1 MFWSI
6 LIELCNKKNMKPN
19 QVGKQLGISSA
30 SFTKWKN
37 GSTPTVD
44 ALIKLSE
51 YFNVSIDYLVYG
63 QSPATLEAQ
72 SAPKND
78 GFLSLTKMKNSLS
91 RITVLCIMQ
100 GRYKFYLLSSQKQ
113 RKQKSYQSKISL

>member
-78 GFLSLTKMKNSLS
+78 GVFITDKNEKLLIENY
-91 RITVLCIMQ
+91 RALHYARQIQV
-100 GRYKFYLLSSQKQ
+100 LSSIITEAEAENA
-113 RKQKSYQSKISL
+113 KSLPE

>member
-44 ALIKLSE
+44 ALMKLSE

-78 GFLSLTKMKNSLS
+78 GVFITDKNEKLLIENYRALHYARQIQILSSLITEAETTKNSPE
-91 RITVLCIMQ
+91 
-100 GRYKFYLLSSQKQ
+100 
-113 RKQKSYQSKISL
+113 

>member
-6 LIELCNKKNMKPN
+6 LIELCNQRNMKPN
-19 QVGKQLGISSA
+19 QVGKELGISSA

-51 YFNVSIDYLVYG
+51 YFDVLIDYLVFG
-63 QSPATLEAQ
+63 DKTERCI
-72 SAPKND
+72 KVD
-78 GFLSLTKMKNSLS
+78 DDVMI
-91 RITVLCIMQ
+91 ITDQNERLLIKHYRALHYVNQI
-100 GRYKFYLLSSQKQ
+100 KILSSVIEEAEKD
-113 RKQKSYQSKISL
+113 SK

>member
-6 LIELCNKKNMKPN
+6 LIELCSQRNMKPN
-19 QVGKQLGISSA
+19 QVGKELGISSA

-51 YFNVSIDYLVYG
+51 YFDVSIDYLVFG
-63 QSPATLEAQ
+63 DKAERCI
-72 SAPKND
+72 KVDDNV
-78 GFLSLTKMKNSLS
+78 MI
-91 RITVLCIMQ
+91 ITDQNERLLIKHYRALHYVNQI
-100 GRYKFYLLSSQKQ
+100 KILSSVIEEAEKD
-113 RKQKSYQSKISL
+113 SK

>member
-6 LIELCNKKNMKPN
+6 LIELCNQKGMKPN
-19 QVGKQLGISSA
+19 QVGKELGISSA

-44 ALIKLSE
+44 ALIKLSH

-63 QSPATLEAQ
+63 KASATLEVQ
-72 SAPKND
+72 NAPKID
-78 GFLSLTKMKNSLS
+78 GVYITDKNEKLLIENY
-91 RITVLCIMQ
+91 RVLHYAKQIQ
-100 GRYKFYLLSSQKQ
+100 ILSSIITEAESTKN
-113 RKQKSYQSKISL
+113 LPE